1 MNTSSLRAAA
11 GPTRQTIQFR
21 PKASVDVEGVRAHK
35 QLEKKRVQNP
45 VGLLSVA
52 NMSTIPTLI
61 QKTIE
66 SKKSYVKSRQDVK

>member
-1 MNTSSLRAAA
+1 M
-11 GPTRQTIQFR
+11 
-21 PKASVDVEGVRAHK
+21 DVEGVRAHK

-61 QKTIE
+61 QKTFE